1 MGLMLQISLSIFLL
15 VKAIKLCV
23 FFVHMK
29 LMLCYI
35 VEAVELRPP
44 LSLLSVCPN
53 EYTRPFTVVLLG
65 GFLLPQSH
73 PISLSLSLLHFV
85 IVLFKPWTPWGKPG
99 SGWNMTSAERP
110 V

>member
-1 MGLMLQISLSIFLL
+1 MGLMLQISLSILLL

-23 FFVHMK
+23 FFVHIK

-53 EYTRPFTVVLLG
+53 EDTRPFTVVLLG

-73 PISLSLSLLHFV
+73 PISLSLSLCYILS
-85 IVLFKPWTPWGKPG
+85 LFYSNPG
-99 SGWNMTSAERP
+99 RP
-110 V
+110 GGNQAVAGI